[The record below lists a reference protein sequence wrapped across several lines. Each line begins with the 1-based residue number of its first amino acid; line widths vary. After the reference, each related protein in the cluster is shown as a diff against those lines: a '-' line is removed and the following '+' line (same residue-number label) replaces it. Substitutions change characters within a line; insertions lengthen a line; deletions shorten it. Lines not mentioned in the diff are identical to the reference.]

1 MYYKIYC
8 DGSANLQKQK
18 GGIGILIILCN
29 DDNLEISAT
38 EYSEGFDNVTNNQME
53 LMAVTKALQ
62 YINNKTI
69 RVELI
74 TDSEYTT
81 KGLTEWWPKWQLN
94 GKNYKNKELWDKL
107 MEEYVKFPLITITHT
122 KGHKKG
128 KQEHVLGNNVVDKLA
143 SYKNFSDNENN

>member
-53 LMAVTKALQ
+53 YQNDRKYAL
-62 YINNKTI
+62 NT
-69 RVELI
+69 
-74 TDSEYTT
+74 SESFGNRA
-81 KGLTEWWPKWQLN
+81 GLP
-94 GKNYKNKELWDKL
+94 
-107 MEEYVKFPLITITHT
+107 
-122 KGHKKG
+122 
-128 KQEHVLGNNVVDKLA
+128 
-143 SYKNFSDNENN
+143 